1 MKKLTWTIFFSAA
14 ALQLAGAADAP
25 STNTPASAP
34 AAPVEAG
41 EAASEPESA
50 PKIQLKN
57 TSSFTMEENSRNPF
71 WPIGWKPTPKQHTSV
86 TEAATPDLSANAF
99 RVTSI
104 TLGGGTRFA
113 IINGKPMT
121 EGQVFGLQM
130 GTQTYQ
136 LTVKSIEDGRV
147 ILLRRD
153 QEIEVPLY
161 RR

>member
-1 MKKLTWTIFFSAA
+1 MKTLTCILFLSAT
-14 ALQLAGAADAP
+14 ALHLAGAEDAP
-25 STNTPASAP
+25 PIGSPALPGDTTAE
-34 AAPVEAG
+34 EAG
-41 EAASEPESA
+41 A
-50 PKIQLKN
+50 PKIQLKKS
-57 TSSFTMEENSRNPF
+57 SSFSMEENSRNPF
-71 WPIGWKPTPKQHTSV
+71 WPVGWKPAAKQQTTTS
-86 TEAATPDLSANAF
+86 TEAASPSVPASAF

-113 IINGKPMT
+113 IINGTPMT

-136 LTVKSIEDGRV
+136 VTVKSIEDGRV

>member
-1 MKKLTWTIFFSAA
+1 V
-14 ALQLAGAADAP
+14 
-25 STNTPASAP
+25 PAS
-34 AAPVEAG
+34 
-41 EAASEPESA
+41 
-50 PKIQLKN
+50 
-57 TSSFTMEENSRNPF
+57 
-71 WPIGWKPTPKQHTSV
+71 
-86 TEAATPDLSANAF
+86 AF

-113 IINGKPMT
+113 IINGTPMT

-136 LTVKSIEDGRV
+136 VTVKSIEDGRV